1 MVLAVLGDG
10 FGQSRSGRLITNSVC
25 VYTKVS
31 ECVTYLHI
39 GVPARTRFYAS
50 RIHEFKNDLPMK
62 SIDFA
67 SKATQNNYEITMMTL
82 KGETFAGFKIQRL
95 TVF

>member
-10 FGQSRSGRLITNSVC
+10 FGQSRSARLITNSV
-25 VYTKVS
+25 YTRVS

-50 RIHEFKNDLPMK
+50 RIHEFTNDLPMK
-62 SIDFA
+62 SIAIDFA
-67 SKATQNNYEITMMTL
+67 SKATQKNYEITMMTL
-82 KGETFAGFKIQRL
+82 KGETFAGFKIQR
-95 TVF
+95 